1 MKNKISVILL
11 ATLSFS
17 LFSFYSVHKIK
28 NSMNW
33 IQNFRILESDAG
45 TTKEQIKELCQN
57 ADEDLFKYYYEE
69 GSYETKYE
77 TDEADDSQELINLL
91 KDRNADNIKEYI
103 KKCAKWLVFIIFGI
117 LTIIGWIVC
126 CVCACCSCCCF
137 TKCCQNKIASFVTFV
152 LCAACYGV
160 VAILGIYTA
169 ASANRAIT
177 GLNNTSCSLLN
188 FVDDIIN
195 GQKRHTVPYWKGI
208 NGLGEVLES
217 IKTGIDDAIYTNKD
231 KFYNSTG
238 DYSNFVSDSNR
249 NINNMKESD
258 VKDSGIFYNFI
269 LPAKGTYESLTLSPQ
284 CIINYNSFKEAF
296 SDEYDNLVAQTQDVL
311 RTMEENFNTVTG
323 CQRGQQNCD
332 ESDTFKAIT
341 DSIKAIE
348 DITDSFTSVQSD
360 ITDPWY
366 DVQSAI
372 NDIGKSTLKIAGS
385 VICVFCASVCALII
399 LFKLMN
405 CVGKIFRIVITV
417 LWNIVAFTTIVSFIA
432 GGVIGLLGK
441 IGIDLVSV
449 MNFVLSKENLNA
461 DEPEVIGKMDNQ
473 NYLITCLHGNG
484 DLATDLK
491 LNENADVLNDLNSI
505 KTDLYNI
512 KDLFGDREESI
523 SPTLYDNLFENY
535 FTNEFYKYNPSSK
548 EKGTTHD
555 LSKEIN
561 DVNTQLSGCSIKE
574 YWGIDKSNPGTYI
587 VINKDNYGTTPID
600 NAFIYVNELQ
610 NTGYQNRYDTC
621 PNADKVA
628 TNVGDRLMQ
637 VNTFFSSSK
646 MEKLK
651 EKEKEIKTN
660 MDGIYKSLN
669 SAIDTSLQIIGD
681 ITDEL
686 NKNVGAD
693 GDLWGMINCKFMG
706 EGLKVLLKN
715 IHDGL
720 GSRFVNLGNVLVAM
734 AFLEAFAIIFT
745 IITLNANSKPDSNS
759 K

>member
-91 KDRNADNIKEYI
+91 KDQNADNIKEYI

-126 CVCACCSCCCF
+126 CVCACCGCCCF
-137 TKCCQNKIASFVTFV
+137 TKYCQNKIASFVTFV

-195 GQKRHTVPYWKGI
+195 GQKGHTVPYWKGI
-208 NGLGEVLES
+208 GINGLGKVLES
-217 IKTGIDDAIYTNKD
+217 IKTGIYVAINTNKD
-231 KFYNSTG
+231 DFYHSTG
-238 DYSNFVSDSNR
+238 NYSKFVTDSNE
-249 NINNMKESD
+249 NIKDMKEDD
-258 VKDSGIFYNFI
+258 VKDSNEFYHFS
-269 LPAKGTYESLTLSPQ
+269 LTAQGTYESKTLSPQ
-284 CIINYNSFKEAF
+284 CIINYNNFKQAF
-296 SDEYDNLVAQTQDVL
+296 RDEYDHLVDQTQHVL
-311 RTMEENFNTVTG
+311 STMEENFNTVTG

-449 MNFVLSKENLNA
+449 MNFILSEENLNA
-461 DEPEVIGKMDNQ
+461 DKPEVIGKMENQ
-473 NYLITCLHGNG
+473 KYLITCLHGNG
-484 DLATDLK
+484 DLATDLE
-491 LNENADVLNDLNSI
+491 LNKNADVLNDLNSI
-505 KTDLYNI
+505 KTNLTNI

-523 SPTLYDNLFENY
+523 SPTAYDNLFENY
-535 FTNEFYKYNPSSK
+535 FTNEFYKYNHPSI
-548 EKGTTHD
+548 GTTYD
-555 LSKEIN
+555 LITEID
-561 DVNTQLSGCSIKE
+561 DVNEKLTECSINE
-574 YWGIDKSNPGTYI
+574 HWGIDKSNPGTYNI
-587 VINKDNYGTTPID
+587 TEKDDYGTTPIN

-610 NTGYQNRYDTC
+610 YTGYQNRYDTC
-621 PNADKVA
+621 TIADQVA
-628 TNVGDRLMQ
+628 TNVGDRVMQ
-637 VNTFFSSSK
+637 VNNFFSSSQ
-646 MEKLK
+646 METLK
-651 EKEKEIKTN
+651 NKEKEIKTN

-669 SAIDTSLQIIGD
+669 KAIDTSLQIISD